1 MAQPKG
7 RGQEEKIMETIRIAA
22 HVTIGWGKEG
32 SVLGGVPEQVVARG
46 SKTLAEASDYD
57 IDRAVMSRVCDGRLL
72 AAELMRRYPHGPT
85 RHYRRAIDAAHE
97 LLARGEL
104 DRAWVESWSGV
115 WERAEILGGEVAEF
129 RRAGLPNGEF
139 GEYVTLDAA
148 LDAIGA
154 TDPEDRAAIR
164 DLLLCRVPLD
174 AHRAWSEDASRGGA
188 ESAYYVRGPFEGLL
202 SVWRGDT
209 REVWRPEVGT
219 IRSAARYTGVPV
231 ADLRLRAVTPAPRVG
246 GGVVEVTDDALGHY
260 PACAHRPESYVAE
273 IASATPAD
281 QRWFTVWRAYPA
293 RTHACP
299 HCTRGRE

>member
-1 MAQPKG
+1 M
-7 RGQEEKIMETIRIAA
+7 EKIRIRA
-22 HVTIGWGKEG
+22 HATIGWGKEG
-32 SVLGGVPEQVVARG
+32 SVLGGIPEQTIVRG
-46 SKTLAEASDYD
+46 STPLAEASDLD
-57 IDRAVMSRVCDGRLL
+57 LDRAVMSREVDGRLL
-72 AAELMRRYPHGPT
+72 AAELVRRYPHGPT
-85 RHYRRAIDAAHE
+85 RHYRRACYAARE
-97 LLARGEL
+97 LLTRGEL
-104 DRAWVESWSGV
+104 DRAWVEQWADV

-188 ESAYYVRGPFEGLL
+188 ESAYYRCGLFEGLL
-202 SVWRGDT
+202 SWWNGDI
-209 REVWRPEVGT
+209 REVWRDGVGT
-219 IRSAARYTGVPV
+219 IRRVARWTGVPV
-231 ADLRLRAVTPAPRVG
+231 PDLRLRATGPAPRVG

>member
-1 MAQPKG
+1 
-7 RGQEEKIMETIRIAA
+7 METIRIAA

-129 RRAGLPNGEF
+129 RRAGLLSGES
-139 GEYVTLDAA
+139 GACVTLDAA

-164 DLLLCRVPLD
+164 DLLLHRVPLD
-174 AHRAWSEDASRGGA
+174 AHRAWSEDAARGSA
-188 ESAYYVRGPFEGLL
+188 ETAYYRRGPFESVL

-219 IRSAARYTGVPV
+219 IRKAARWTGVPV
-231 ADLRLRAVTPAPRVG
+231 PDIRLRAITPVPRGDDVGIVEAALDAP
-246 GGVVEVTDDALGHY
+246 GHY
-260 PACAHRPESYVAE
+260 PACAHRIESFVAD
-273 IASATPAD
+273 IDSSTPAA
-281 QRWFTVWRAYPA
+281 QRWFAVWRAYPA